1 MKRLFSIFAALL
13 MAAIAVAQG
22 FDQINT
28 NGNGY
33 LSDGDSQQQNR
44 NFNKHNNLGCG
55 PSTADL
61 AT

>member
-1 MKRLFSIFAALL
+1 

-44 NFNKHNNLGCG
+44 NFKKHNNDTTKNKEVPKGLREWTTRACT
-55 PSTADL
+55 SS
-61 AT
+61 